1 MLELKNI
8 NTYLGQ
14 FHAIRD
20 VSFKIDQGDL
30 FLVVGPNGHGKST
43 LLKTICGLLRTA
55 SGQIVFN
62 STEITRLSTDKIVE
76 RGLVYVAEERHLFPQ
91 MTVLD
96 NLKLGAYNT
105 NARAKERETLE
116 YVFRLFPQ
124 LSAFKNRS
132 AATLSGGEARMLTIG
147 RGIMSCAKLL
157 AIDEPSFGLAPLLR
171 REVFDKIIEINSN
184 GMTVLLVEQNVNQ
197 VVDFADRICL
207 IEDGGIVFDGS
218 KEEALLNDHVKNV
231 FLGE

>member
-105 NARAKERETLE
+105 NARTKERETLE
-116 YVFRLFPQ
+116 YVFQLFPQ

-207 IEDGGIVFDGS
+207 IEDGGIVFDGT

-231 FLGE
+231 FLGG

>member
-8 NTYLGQ
+8 NTYYGE

-20 VSFKIDQGDL
+20 VSFTVDQGDF

-43 LLKTICGLLRTA
+43 LLKTICGLLRTT
-55 SGQIVFN
+55 SGQIIFN
-62 STEITRLSTDKIVE
+62 STEINGLATDKIVE
-76 RGLVYVAEERHLFPQ
+76 MGLVYVAEERHLFPQ

-116 YVFRLFPQ
+116 YVFHLFPH
-124 LSAFKNRS
+124 LSKFKNRY
-132 AATLSGGEARMLTIG
+132 AATLSGGEARMLTLG

-157 AIDEPSFGLAPLLR
+157 AIDEPSFGLAPIIR
-171 REVFDKIIEINSN
+171 NEVFDKINEINSS

-207 IEDGGIVFDGS
+207 IEDGCIVFNGPT
-218 KEEALLNDHVKNV
+218 EEALLNEHVKDV
-231 FLGE
+231 FLGG

>member
-1 MLELKNI
+1 LLELKNI

-218 KEEALLNDHVKNV
+218 KEEALLNDHVKNI
-231 FLGE
+231 FLGG

>member
-1 MLELKNI
+1 LLELKNI
-8 NTYLGQ
+8 NTYYGE

-20 VSFKIDQGDL
+20 VSFKVDQGDF

-62 STEITRLSTDKIVE
+62 STEITRSATDKIVE
-76 RGLVYVAEERHLFPQ
+76 MGLVYVAEERHLFPQ

-116 YVFRLFPQ
+116 YVFHLFPR
-124 LSAFKNRS
+124 LGEFKNRY
-132 AATLSGGEARMLTIG
+132 AATLSGGEARMLTLG
-147 RGIMSCAKLL
+147 RGIMSCARLL
-157 AIDEPSFGLAPLLR
+157 AIDEPSFGLAPILR
-171 REVFDKIIEINSN
+171 NEVFDKINEINSS
-184 GMTVLLVEQNVNQ
+184 GMTILLVEQNVTQ

-207 IEDGGIVFDGS
+207 IEDGCIVFDGPR
-218 KEEALLNDHVKNV
+218 EEALLNEHVKNV
-231 FLGE
+231 FLGG

>member
-1 MLELKNI
+1 LLELKNI

-30 FLVVGPNGHGKST
+30 FLIVGPNGHGKST

-116 YVFRLFPQ
+116 YVFQLFPQ

-171 REVFDKIIEINSN
+171 SEVFDKIIEINSN

-231 FLGE
+231 FLGG

>member
-157 AIDEPSFGLAPLLR
+157 AIDEPSFGLAPILR
-171 REVFDKIIEINSN
+171 SEVFDKIIEINSN

-231 FLGE
+231 FLGG